1 MKTLAAV
8 SLFVLAAWVS
18 YPGAQDDMKLCQVEH
33 SFDTCFRA
41 LNR

>member
-1 MKTLAAV
+1 MKTFTIA
-8 SLFVLAAWVS
+8 SLLVIVAWVS

-33 SFDTCFRA
+33 SFDVCFQA